1 MIKMHVKLHEILKF
15 ENATNPFGNH
25 SYHTAFLNT
34 KHLKFHS
41 NDSHYHIPWP
51 NHACMCKYLLKLK

>member
-15 ENATNPFGNH
+15 KNATNPFGNH

-34 KHLKFHS
+34 KHFNSIVMTVIIIYPGQITL
-41 NDSHYHIPWP
+41 
-51 NHACMCKYLLKLK
+51 ACVNIY